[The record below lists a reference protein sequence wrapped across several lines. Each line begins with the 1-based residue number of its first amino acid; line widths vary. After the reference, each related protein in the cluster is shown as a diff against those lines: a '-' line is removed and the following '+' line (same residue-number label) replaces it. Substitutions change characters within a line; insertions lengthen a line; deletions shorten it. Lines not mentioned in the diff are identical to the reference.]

1 MKNRKRLLS
10 IVLTLCIILTM
21 MPMTVNA
28 ASTVN
33 HIELIG
39 APDKYKIG
47 ETVSDAPVNAI
58 SVKSGNVDCM
68 GKMWMNTSTA
78 TPSQMSDLG
87 EPLTED
93 TVFGAFDSSNP
104 KYYFVA
110 VTVMANG
117 GYELADDMTATVN
130 GVDATVI
137 MVYAD
142 GVKVAVVLLP
152 YNPETGNSSATTTPP
167 DTKEKVDHIELI
179 GAPDKYKIGET
190 VSDAPVDAI
199 SVKSGNVDCMA
210 KMWMNTST
218 ATPSQMSDLGEPL
231 TEDTV
236 FGAFDS
242 SNPKYYFVAVTV
254 MANGGYELADDMTAT
269 VNGVDATVIMFYA
282 DGVKGAVVLLPY
294 DSETGKLV
302 TNPDLPINPN
312 QPTGSIDPTDPT
324 TPDNTSKPEVD
335 KDADKLPQTGDDSNM
350 MIWFVLMVL
359 AAVTGTVVYKRK
371 RV

>member
-10 IVLTLCIILTM
+10 IVLTLCMILTM

-39 APDKYKIG
+39 APDKYEIG
-47 ETVSDAPVNAI
+47 KTVSEAPVDAI
-58 SVKSGNVDCM
+58 SVKSGNVDCKA
-68 GKMWMNTSTA
+68 KMWINTSTA

-87 EPLTED
+87 EPLTGD

-110 VTVMANG
+110 VTVMAVG

-137 MVYAD
+137 MLDAG
-142 GVKVAVVLLP
+142 GVKVAAVLLP
-152 YNPETGNSSATTTPP
+152 YNPETGNSSAATTPP

-179 GAPDKYKIGET
+179 GAPDKYEIGKT
-190 VSDAPVDAI
+190 VSEAPVDAI
-199 SVKSGNVDCMA
+199 SVKSGNVDCKA
-210 KMWMNTST
+210 KMWINTST

-231 TEDTV
+231 TGDTV

-254 MANGGYELADDMTAT
+254 MAVGGYELADDMTAT
-269 VNGVDATVIMFYA
+269 VNGVDATVIMLDA
-282 DGVKGAVVLLPY
+282 DGVKVAAVLLPY

-302 TNPDLPINPN
+302 TNQD
-312 QPTGSIDPTDPT
+312 QPTGSIDPVDPTNPT

-335 KDADKLPQTGDDSNM
+335 KDADKVPQTGDDSNM

>member
-110 VTVMANG
+110 VTVMA
-117 GYELADDMTATVN
+117 
-130 GVDATVI
+130 DA
-137 MVYAD
+137 
-142 GVKVAVVLLP
+142 
-152 YNPETGNSSATTTPP
+152 
-167 DTKEKVDHIELI
+167 
-179 GAPDKYKIGET
+179 
-190 VSDAPVDAI
+190 
-199 SVKSGNVDCMA
+199 
-210 KMWMNTST
+210 
-218 ATPSQMSDLGEPL
+218 
-231 TEDTV
+231 
-236 FGAFDS
+236 
-242 SNPKYYFVAVTV
+242 
-254 MANGGYELADDMTAT
+254 GYELADDMTAT

-302 TNPDLPINPN
+302 TNP
-312 QPTGSIDPTDPT
+312 TDPT

-335 KDADKLPQTGDDSNM
+335 KDADKVPQTGDDSNM
-350 MIWFVLMVL
+350 IIWFVLMAL
-359 AAVTGTVVYKRK
+359 AAATGTVVYKRK

>member
-10 IVLTLCIILTM
+10 IVLTLCMILTM

-33 HIELIG
+33 HIELNG
-39 APDKYKIG
+39 APDKYEIG
-47 ETVSDAPVNAI
+47 KTVKDAPVGAI

-68 GKMWMNTSTA
+68 ARMWINTSTA
-78 TPSQMSDLG
+78 TPSQSSDLG

-93 TVFGAFDSSNP
+93 TVFDAFDSSNP

-110 VTVMANG
+110 VTV
-117 GYELADDMTATVN
+117 
-130 GVDATVI
+130 
-137 MVYAD
+137 
-142 GVKVAVVLLP
+142 KAV
-152 YNPETGNSSATTTPP
+152 
-167 DTKEKVDHIELI
+167 
-179 GAPDKYKIGET
+179 
-190 VSDAPVDAI
+190 
-199 SVKSGNVDCMA
+199 
-210 KMWMNTST
+210 
-218 ATPSQMSDLGEPL
+218 
-231 TEDTV
+231 
-236 FGAFDS
+236 
-242 SNPKYYFVAVTV
+242 
-254 MANGGYELADDMTAT
+254 GGYELADDMTAT

-312 QPTGSIDPTDPT
+312 QPTGSIDPT

-335 KDADKLPQTGDDSNM
+335 KDADKVPQTGDDSNM

>member
-39 APDKYKIG
+39 APDKYRIG

-110 VTVMANG
+110 VTVR
-117 GYELADDMTATVN
+117 
-130 GVDATVI
+130 
-137 MVYAD
+137 
-142 GVKVAVVLLP
+142 
-152 YNPETGNSSATTTPP
+152 
-167 DTKEKVDHIELI
+167 
-179 GAPDKYKIGET
+179 
-190 VSDAPVDAI
+190 
-199 SVKSGNVDCMA
+199 
-210 KMWMNTST
+210 
-218 ATPSQMSDLGEPL
+218 
-231 TEDTV
+231 
-236 FGAFDS
+236 
-242 SNPKYYFVAVTV
+242 
-254 MANGGYELADDMTAT
+254 ANGGYELADDMTAT

>member
-1 MKNRKRLLS
+1 
-10 IVLTLCIILTM
+10 
-21 MPMTVNA
+21 
-28 ASTVN
+28 
-33 HIELIG
+33 
-39 APDKYKIG
+39 
-47 ETVSDAPVNAI
+47 
-58 SVKSGNVDCM
+58 
-68 GKMWMNTSTA
+68 
-78 TPSQMSDLG
+78 
-87 EPLTED
+87 
-93 TVFGAFDSSNP
+93 
-104 KYYFVA
+104 
-110 VTVMANG
+110 
-117 GYELADDMTATVN
+117 
-130 GVDATVI
+130 

-152 YNPETGNSSATTTPP
+152 YNPETGNSSATTTTP

-254 MANGGYELADDMTAT
+254 MADAGYELADDMTAT
-269 VNGVDATVIMFYA
+269 VNGVDATVIMVYA
-282 DGVKGAVVLLPY
+282 DGVKVAVVLLPY

>member
-10 IVLTLCIILTM
+10 IVLTLCMILTM

-39 APDKYKIG
+39 APDKYEIG
-47 ETVSDAPVNAI
+47 KTVSDAPVDAI

-68 GKMWMNTSTA
+68 GKMWINTSTA
-78 TPSQMSDLG
+78 TPSQISDLG
-87 EPLTED
+87 EPLTGS

-110 VTVMANG
+110 VTVMADA

-137 MVYAD
+137 MMYAD
-142 GVKVAVVLLP
+142 
-152 YNPETGNSSATTTPP
+152 E
-167 DTKEKVDHIELI
+167 
-179 GAPDKYKIGET
+179 
-190 VSDAPVDAI
+190 
-199 SVKSGNVDCMA
+199 
-210 KMWMNTST
+210 
-218 ATPSQMSDLGEPL
+218 
-231 TEDTV
+231 
-236 FGAFDS
+236 
-242 SNPKYYFVAVTV
+242 
-254 MANGGYELADDMTAT
+254 
-269 VNGVDATVIMFYA
+269 
-282 DGVKGAVVLLPY
+282 VKGAVVLLPY

-302 TNPDLPINPN
+302 TNPVDPED
-312 QPTGSIDPTDPT
+312 PTNPTDPT

-335 KDADKLPQTGDDSNM
+335 KDADKVPQTGDDSNM
-350 MIWFVLMVL
+350 IIWFVLMAL
-359 AAVTGTVVYKRK
+359 AAATGTVVYKRK